1 MDEITQTQTEICAIC
16 DEIKE
21 LLLTKNRKYGDSA
34 LNPVRVF
41 SKASPLEQLKVRIDD
56 KLSRLKNA
64 QDDEDEDVV
73 TDLIG
78 YLVLYKVAE
87 SRNTLQ
93 TKTIAEEIL
102 CNLLGPK

>member
-87 SRNTLQ
+87 SRNTLKA
-93 TKTIAEEIL
+93 TTIAEEIL

>member
-1 MDEITQTQTEICAIC
+1 MEEITQTQTEICAIC